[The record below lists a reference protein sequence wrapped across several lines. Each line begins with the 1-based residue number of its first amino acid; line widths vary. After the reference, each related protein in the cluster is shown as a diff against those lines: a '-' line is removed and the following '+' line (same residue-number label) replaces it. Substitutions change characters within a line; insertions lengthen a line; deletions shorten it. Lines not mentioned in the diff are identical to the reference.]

1 MSVDQETFL
10 FQQEHEKL
18 ASESAKNL
26 GRKPRTALMEILFQY
41 QICGRSETLRD
52 RYADSWRSPFLEKY
66 QVHGRYRC
74 ACFCGVF

>member
-1 MSVDQETFL
+1 MSVDQETFS

-41 QICGRSETLRD
+41 QICGRSRD
-52 RYADSWRSPFLEKY
+52 SA
-66 QVHGRYRC
+66 
-74 ACFCGVF
+74 